1 MLMTYLFTQAEPVP
15 FNPIFVFGFIGVI
28 LLICGYYIL
37 RFLETI
43 YAKYYHK
50 PYFVHLYIFQK
61 KITPRQKRLLN
72 QFPFYQKL
80 EKKEQKYFE
89 HRIYRFIENTNIHGR
104 EGFVVDEEVKVTVA
118 MIAVML
124 TFGMRNYLLEYLQTI
139 LIYPTAYF
147 SVMNQ
152 TEHKGEYNPRLKT
165 LVFSW
170 EDFMHGN
177 QIEDDAINLGIHEI
191 THAIHY
197 NAIKNNDISS
207 ELFYDT
213 FLELEAYLSD
223 ESLREKL
230 NTSNVLREYA
240 FTDKFE
246 FVAVLIEV
254 FIESPKKLR
263 ADFPKV
269 YALVKQMLNYRFAG
283 Y

>member
-1 MLMTYLFTQAEPVP
+1 MSYLITQSQPVP
-15 FNPIFVFGFIGVI
+15 IDPMAVFGFIGLI
-28 LLICGYYIL
+28 LLICLYYIL
-37 RFLETI
+37 RFLETV

-50 PYFVHLYIFQK
+50 PYFVHLYVFQK
-61 KITPRQKRLLN
+61 KLTAQQKQPLL

-80 EKKEQKYFE
+80 HKKEQKFFE
-89 HRIYRFIENTNIHGR
+89 HRIHCFLENTKIHGR
-104 EGFVVDEEVKVTVA
+104 DGFVVDEEVMVTIA

-152 TEHKGEYNPRLKT
+152 TQHKGEYNPRLKT
-165 LVFSW
+165 LVLSW
-170 EDFMHGN
+170 EDFVYGN
-177 QIEDDAINLGIHEI
+177 QVDDDAVNLGIHEL

-197 NAIKNNDISS
+197 NSIKNNDISS

-213 FLELEAYLSD
+213 FLELEQYLGD
-223 ESLREKL
+223 EALREKL
-230 NTSNVLREYA
+230 NSSNVLRDYA

-254 FIESPKKLR
+254 FIESPEKLKG
-263 ADFPKV
+263 DFPNV
-269 YALVKQMLNYRFAG
+269 YVLVKRMLNFGFAG